1 MNYNINETCANCLRK
16 TKVVLVDLNSFDPKG
31 KKIRFRR
38 CRKKMFLKKEKEKE
52 FCIILIL
59 DKIRI
64 NMNGNVGCR

>member
-31 KKIRFRR
+31 KKIRFKR
-38 CRKKMFLKKEKEKE
+38 CKKKMQKEKK

-59 DKIRI
+59 DKICI
-64 NMNGNVGCR
+64 NMNGNFGCR